1 MVAAAP
7 IVRTISPATARR
19 LAISKQRLA
28 GARPPATPE
37 GILEMVRDL
46 RCLQLDP
53 ISAVTR
59 SHLLVL
65 WSRLGGYDPADLDT
79 LLWQERALF
88 EYWAHCASIVLTE
101 DYQLHQAEMTSYGTG
116 SSPGASRLQAWI
128 AENAPMRDRI
138 LAEIERTGPLLS
150 RHFEDEAIRG
160 WPSRGWTGG
169 RNVSR
174 MLDYLWISGQ
184 IMVAGRVGGQKL
196 WDLTERCLPPCT
208 PRDPL
213 PEHEVVRRAVQHSLS
228 ALGVAKAAHIT
239 QHFTRGRY
247 PGLASVLRELEHDG
261 HVARVE
267 IRGEDG
273 TWAGP
278 WYVLTSDL
286 PLLDSIQNGD
296 WTPRTTLLSP
306 FDNLICD
313 RKRTEMLWDFHYRVE
328 IYLPRPQRRYGYYVL
343 PILHGDR
350 LIGRVDPLMDRAQG
364 RLLINALHAEPD
376 APRDDATTRAIGT
389 ALEELAT
396 FLGVRELAYAGRM
409 PTGWEHLARS

>member
-1 MVAAAP
+1 MVAAP
-7 IVRTISPATARR
+7 TVRMISPVTARR
-19 LAISKQRLA
+19 LAITKQRLA
-28 GARPPATPE
+28 GTRPAATPG
-37 GILEMVRDL
+37 GILEVVQDL

-53 ISAVTR
+53 ISAVAR

-65 WSRLGGYDPADLDT
+65 WSRLGGYDPADLDS
-79 LLWQERALF
+79 LLWQERRLF

-101 DYQLHQAEMTSYGTG
+101 DYQLHHAEMSRYGTG
-116 SSPGASRLQAWI
+116 SSPSARRLHAWMT
-128 AENAPMRDRI
+128 ENAPLRDRI
-138 LAEIERTGPLLS
+138 LAEIERQGPLPS
-150 RHFEDEAIRG
+150 RHFEDEAVHD

-196 WDLTERCLPPCT
+196 WDLTERCLPPCS
-208 PRDPL
+208 PREPL
-213 PEHEVVRRAVQHSLS
+213 PEDEVVRRAVQYSLS

-247 PGLASVLRELEHDG
+247 PGLASVLRELEHEG
-261 HVARVE
+261 CVARVE
-267 IRGEDG
+267 IAGDCG
-273 TWAGP
+273 AWAGA
-278 WYVLTSDL
+278 WYVLTADL
-286 PLLDSIQNGD
+286 PLLDSIQHGD

-313 RKRTEMLWDFHYRVE
+313 RKRTEMLWGFHYRVE
-328 IYLPRPQRRYGYYVL
+328 IYVPRSQRRYGYYVL

-376 APRDDATTRAIGT
+376 APRDDVTARAIGT

-396 FLGVRELAYAGRM
+396 FLGARDIAYAGPM
-409 PTGWEHLARS
+409 PTGWEHISRS